1 MYTEGRML
9 PPRGFTLI
17 ELMIVI
23 AVIATIAAIAIPGLV
38 SAQRSANERNAS
50 ASLKTLA
57 TANHDF
63 RANDRDGNRVL
74 DFWTGDVA
82 GLCLIVPQ
90 VGGAPPPPPLTYS
103 SAIRLIELSVAGA
116 DGEFGGG
123 IRYAAGM
130 HVPIAVALA
139 GTFQRKAGYWY
150 VRLVNEVAAG
160 GPVPFMNDTDGVA
173 NANWGACHS
182 NDRFGFMAVPG
193 NLSAGRVVFLM
204 GNDSVIYK
212 SNVPFDYVATVTIGA
227 GTSTTTLAGTAMAP
241 GIVTLDYPSPPS
253 AGWSRMD

>member
-1 MYTEGRML
+1 MRARL
-9 PPRGFTLI
+9 GFTLI
-17 ELMIVI
+17 ELMIVM

-38 SAQRSANERNAS
+38 SAQRSSNERNAS

-90 VGGAPPPPPLTYS
+90 VGAAPPPPPLTYAG
-103 SAIRLIELSVAGA
+103 AIRLVDLSIAGA

-123 IRYAAGM
+123 IRYVAGQ
-130 HVPIAVALA
+130 HVAVATALG
-139 GTFQRKAGYWY
+139 GTFRPKSGFWY
-150 VRLVNEVAAG
+150 VRLVNEIGAG
-160 GPVPFMNDTDGVA
+160 GPVAFMVDTDGA
-173 NANWGACHS
+173 SNANWGTCHN

-193 NLSAGRVVFLM
+193 NLSGGRVAFLM
-204 GNDSVIYK
+204 GNDAIICK
-212 SNVPFDYVATVTIGA
+212 SNLPPDYIATVTIGA
-227 GTSTTTLAGTAMAP
+227 GTSTTALAGTAMAP
-241 GIVTLDYPSPPS
+241 GIATLDYPNPPA